1 MRFVQQT
8 PLVAEN
14 GKTHSLQHRHGQG
27 ERGVDVR
34 RRDLYALPRNAESTM
49 RIAVTQHDQ
58 SGNAEIGMVQVAL
71 VHRTVAHASA
81 RVLAMHDE
89 IHQSLLV
96 NAHVLYPSCCIVS
109 RTQDHHGRQR
119 PPRVAQIALLLR
131 TSVQTAA
138 IHLAVVQ
145 PRCYALETARSTT
158 QLLRITAVH
167 LVQDG

>member
-1 MRFVQQT
+1 MGRPILSSTGTGRANAGSMCVEGIST
-8 PLVAEN
+8 PYLATPSVRCASAVA
-14 GKTHSLQHRHGQG
+14 
-27 ERGVDVR
+27 
-34 RRDLYALPRNAESTM
+34 
-49 RIAVTQHDQ
+49 QHDQ

-96 NAHVLYPSCCIVS
+96 DAHVLYPSCCIVS
-109 RTQDHHGRQR
+109 CTQDHHGRQR

-145 PRCYALETARSTT
+145 PRCYALGTARSTT

-167 LVQDG
+167 LVQYG